1 MSVPVKVA
9 IVEDDEGL
17 RLELQELVSDAPGF
31 RCTRTYPDAESALRE
46 IPARPPDVI
55 LMDINLPGMSGIEC
69 VRRLKQALSG
79 LRVIML
85 TVYEDS
91 DTLFNALQAGADGY
105 ILKRTPRSQLL
116 QALRELCAGGAPMSG
131 AMARKVI
138 GYFQQIR
145 QTPAPARS
153 PAQGPADMQ
162 DLTSRE
168 LEVLSAIARGLSD
181 KEIAQAFG
189 IANDTVRKHLQRV
202 YDKLHVHTR
211 TEAALKY
218 VGKS

>member
-1 MSVPVKVA
+1 MSVTVKVA
-9 IVEDDEGL
+9 IVEDDEDL
-17 RLELQELVSDAPGF
+17 RLELKELVGEASGF

-46 IPARPPDVI
+46 IPSRPPDVV

-69 VRRLKQALSG
+69 VRRLKQTLPGLS
-79 LRVIML
+79 VIML

-105 ILKRTPRSQLL
+105 ILKRTPRSHLL
-116 QALRELCAGGAPMSG
+116 QALRELCEGGAPMSG

-138 GYFQQIR
+138 GYFQRIQ
-145 QTPAPARS
+145 QVPAPV
-153 PAQGPADMQ
+153 QGPAEVQ
-162 DLTSRE
+162 NLTVRE

-181 KEIAQAFG
+181 KEIAQALG
-189 IANDTVRKHLQRV
+189 IANDTVRKHLQKV